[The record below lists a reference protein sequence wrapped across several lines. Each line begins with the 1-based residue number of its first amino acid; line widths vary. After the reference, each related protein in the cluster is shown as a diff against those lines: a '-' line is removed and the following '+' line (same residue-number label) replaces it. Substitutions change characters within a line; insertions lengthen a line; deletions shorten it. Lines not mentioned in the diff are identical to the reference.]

1 LSSERALSLLLL
13 ASSLA
18 CADLERGDPLPDAA
32 AAAETGAPATEAG
45 SEGGAAGR
53 SFARDVHPLLI
64 DGCARCHSQSGQAS
78 NTALLLTADAGA
90 DLPVVAQFVNNE
102 NPAGSRLLVK
112 GAGMG
117 HSGGAIYAVG
127 TPEYQTILEW
137 ITQGS
142 AP

>member
-1 LSSERALSLLLL
+1 MLL
-13 ASSLA
+13 ASVLA

-32 AAAETGAPATEAG
+32 AVDTAAPATEAG
-45 SEGGAAGR
+45 AEAGAAGR
-53 SFARDVHPLLI
+53 SFARDVHPLLV
-64 DGCARCHSQSGQAS
+64 DGCARCHSRDGQAG
-78 NTALLLTADAGA
+78 NTTLLLTADAAA
-90 DLPVVAQFVNNE
+90 DLPVVARFVNGD

-117 HSGGAIYAVG
+117 HGGGAIFAAG
-127 TPEYQTILEW
+127 SPEYRTILEW

>member
-13 ASSLA
+13 ASALA
-18 CADLERGDPLPDAA
+18 CADLGRGDPLPDATA
-32 AAAETGAPATEAG
+32 DTGAPATEAG

-53 SFARDVHPLLI
+53 SFARDVHPLLV
-64 DGCARCHSQSGQAS
+64 DGCARCHSQNGQAS

-90 DLPVVAQFVNNE
+90 DLPVVARFVNSE

-117 HSGGAIYAVG
+117 HGGGAIYAVG

>member
-1 LSSERALSLLLL
+1 MSSERALSLLLL
-13 ASSLA
+13 ASALA

-32 AAAETGAPATEAG
+32 AADTGAPATEAG
-45 SEGGAAGR
+45 SEGGAAAR
-53 SFARDVHPLLI
+53 SFARDVHPLLV
-64 DGCARCHSQSGQAS
+64 DGCARCHSRDGQAS

>member
-13 ASSLA
+13 AGALA

-32 AAAETGAPATEAG
+32 TADTGAPATEAG
-45 SEGGAAGR
+45 SEGGAAPL
-53 SFARDVHPLLI
+53 SFARDVHPLLF
-64 DGCARCHSQSGQAS
+64 DGCARCHSRDGQAS

-90 DLPVVAQFVNNE
+90 DLPGVVQFVNSE

-117 HSGGAIYAVG
+117 HGGGAIYAVG
-127 TPEYQTILEW
+127 TPEYQTILQW